1 LEFNVDLSFM
11 ISIVIPLFNEHA
23 SIVDLYS
30 EICEIISLYNDW
42 EIIFIDDGSSDGSA
56 EIIIDIA
63 SKDSKVKL
71 IRFFRN
77 FGKSA
82 ALSEGFKYA
91 KGDVIITMDADL
103 QDDPK
108 EIPNLVNK
116 IGEGFDL
123 VSGWKKTRHDPWT
136 KTFPSKIFNFITK
149 LLTGV
154 KIHDFNCGLKAY
166 RSAVIKSIEIFGGR
180 HRYIPALAGQ
190 NNFSVSEI
198 IVNHRPR
205 KFGVTKYGGSRLFH
219 GFFDL
224 LTILFLNK
232 YTQHP
237 LHFFGMIGLTTFTVG
252 SLTELVVLY
261 YKFWLG
267 DPFAKHIALL
277 LLGVIFLFI
286 GIQFFSIGLL
296 GEMMARYSQRKEDRV
311 KEIISSS
318 D

>member
-1 LEFNVDLSFM
+1 M
-11 ISIVIPLFNEHA
+11 ISIVIPLFNEQE
-23 SIVDLYS
+23 SILDLYS
-30 EICEIISLYNDW
+30 EICNAISSYNDW

-56 EIIIDIA
+56 EKIIDIA

-71 IRFFRN
+71 ISFYRN

-82 ALSEGFKYA
+82 ALSEGFQNA
-91 KGDVIITMDADL
+91 NGDIIITMDADL
-103 QDDPK
+103 QDDPA
-108 EIPNLVNK
+108 EIPNFVNK
-116 IGEGFDL
+116 ISEGSDL
-123 VSGWKKTRHDPWT
+123 VSGWKKVRHDPWA
-136 KTFPSKIFNFITK
+136 KTFPSKIFNFVTR

-166 RSAVIKSIEIFGGR
+166 RSSVIKSIEIFGGR

-190 NNFSVSEI
+190 KNFSISEI

-205 KFGVTKYGGSRLFH
+205 KYGTTKYGGSRLLH

-237 LHFFGMIGLTTFTVG
+237 LHFFGMIGLTTFTAGV
-252 SLTELVVLY
+252 LTELLLLY

-267 DPFAKHIALL
+267 EPFAKHIALL
-277 LLGVIFLFI
+277 LLGLILLFI

-296 GEMMARYSQRKEDRV
+296 GEMMARYSEDKEDRV

-318 D
+318 N